1 MGWNKRI
8 PIPLTCPSGEVV
20 MVRRPGPDMALKAG
34 KVGRILKRQSSD
46 KQNIDAQLAFIESL
60 SDDEIN
66 KLMAF
71 GRVMLVDVITEPAL
85 SLQPREGQLCIDD
98 VPMDDFWFIFTSV
111 MNGLPEMPVKTKD
124 GETTVE
130 AVENFSE
137 GQGGGIG
144 TDSDREIIQ

>member
-1 MGWNKRI
+1 MAWNKRV

-34 KVGRILKRQSSD
+34 KVGRILKRQGEQKS
-46 KQNIDAQLAFIESL
+46 IDAQLAFIESL

-85 SLQPREGQLCIDD
+85 SLTPREGQLCVDD
-98 VPMDDFWFIFTSV
+98 VPMNDFWFIFTSV
-111 MNGLPEMPVKTKD
+111 MNGLPEMAVKTKD
-124 GETTVE
+124 GETTVD

-137 GQGGGIG
+137 QQVGSPGA
-144 TDSDREIIQ
+144 DDNSELVS